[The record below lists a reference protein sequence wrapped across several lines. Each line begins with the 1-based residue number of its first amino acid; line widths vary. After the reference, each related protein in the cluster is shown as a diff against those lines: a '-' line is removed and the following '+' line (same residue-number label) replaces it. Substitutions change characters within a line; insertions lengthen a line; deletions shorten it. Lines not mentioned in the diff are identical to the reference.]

1 MRRKRAFFFND
12 MTPLIDIVFLLLIF
26 FMATTVFKEDELAL
40 SLTLPKASEAGK
52 SDKPVNLLRIVVTQD
67 KMALNDK
74 LVNLGE
80 IKGQL
85 QKLQDKELPIE
96 LKIDQ
101 SVQYQRIIDVLDTVK
116 SLGFYNIDL
125 ITKKEALSL

>member
-1 MRRKRAFFFND
+1 MRRRRAFFFND
-12 MTPLIDIVFLLLIF
+12 LTPLIDIVFLLLIF

-40 SLTLPKASEAGK
+40 SLTLPKAGEVGK
-52 SDKPVNLLRIVVTQD
+52 SNKPVSLLRITVTPD
-67 KMALNDK
+67 KMAMNEK
-74 LVNLGE
+74 LVNLNE

-101 SVQYQRIIDVLDTVK
+101 SVQYQRIIDVLDAVK

-125 ITKKEALSL
+125 ITKKESLSL

>member
-40 SLTLPKASEAGK
+40 SLTLPKAGEAGK

-80 IKGQL
+80 IQGQL